1 MLTKRIIPCLDVRD
15 GMVVKGI
22 QFKNHRVIG
31 NPIDLASQYSSDNAD
46 ELVFYDITASAD
58 NTAVQSKWI
67 NDIAAAINIPF
78 CVAGGINNI
87 HIAENILAS
96 GADKISINTP
106 AIENANLITELAK
119 RFGSQCVVVGIDSF
133 FNGSNYQVYAKT
145 GKEESAYQ
153 TNLTTHAWV
162 KEAQERGAGEIVLNC
177 MNQDGVKKGYD
188 IDQLSSIREICN
200 VPLIASGG
208 AGCMD
213 DFLQVFNKSN
223 VDGALAA
230 SVFHN
235 KEFTVMELKKYL
247 IRSIR
252 VRI

>member
-58 NTAVQSKWI
+58 NTTVKYKWI

-87 HIAENILAS
+87 NIAENILAS